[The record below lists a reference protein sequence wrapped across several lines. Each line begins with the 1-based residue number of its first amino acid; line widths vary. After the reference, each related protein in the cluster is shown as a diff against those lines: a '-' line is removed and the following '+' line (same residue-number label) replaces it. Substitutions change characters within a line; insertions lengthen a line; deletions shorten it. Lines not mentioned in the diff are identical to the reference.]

1 MDIKDK
7 DSLLERLS
15 ALLPELEFSKETH
28 RQWRDCE
35 QIYRDQNPMIGDPA
49 FHDTQ
54 VELYEERIET
64 ILDTISLLKYLP

>member
-35 QIYRDQNPMIGDPA
+35 QIYRDQNPMIGDRA

-54 VELYEERIET
+54 V
-64 ILDTISLLKYLP
+64 